1 MWKRKAKES
10 VSLSNFIV
18 PQVGQRENSLENS
31 CHYQDIRQWATY
43 QNILLLPEKA
53 DFPQKW
59 PSQKMYVVWWQERQQ
74 TREEGCINS
83 FALNKLLHWRAE
95 CLCTHSFCIIPEF
108 SDWWFKQCLKSSTL
122 LHAGLEEALKLTS
135 FCSALQDGLQ
145 SFYGYSEQFL
155 IIRSLFVPF
164 LVTSGC
170 IVFEIC
176 IERQIAAFFLG
187 LFLISFPFGKR
198 QWQDF
203 LHKKCSTDV

>member
-10 VSLSNFIV
+10 VSLSNFTV

-122 LHAGLEEALKLTS
+122 LHAGLEEVLKLTF
-135 FCSALQDGLQ
+135 FCSVTRRTTK
-145 SFYGYSEQFL
+145 FL
-155 IIRSLFVPF
+155 W
-164 LVTSGC
+164 
-170 IVFEIC
+170 VF
-176 IERQIAAFFLG
+176 RTVSDNQ
-187 LFLISFPFGKR
+187 ISFRAIPSDKR
-198 QWQDF
+198 VHCIWDLHRKTDSCF
-203 LHKKCSTDV
+203 LLTAISNLLSFW